1 MKCRYC
7 NTVFNE
13 RRLVDY
19 GVLPMTPNALGKD
32 ELLNESAQYHT
43 YDYSVTSCPNCGLI
57 QQVGNPDMYVL
68 YHKFKN
74 QQMGPTWDQH
84 YVSYADFITKHASTD
99 GLFLE
104 VGCGDYALAQ
114 ELLQRGVPK
123 VVTVDRI
130 TGTAKP
136 PSEKIEHKNGFLE
149 EVVLNDSYDAVYSSH
164 VFEHIEEI
172 HKHFEVVVKNILEG
186 SQYFISLPDFKP
198 WIENNYLNAFNQE
211 HVTYSFLSDIEYI
224 TGMYGF
230 RLIEKQEW
238 RGHSL
243 FVALEYVGR
252 EKLGDV
258 SAVQQE
264 IDYKTNILENF
275 SDVHNKLKEY
285 LRAQTSEKK
294 VYLFGGN
301 SSSQILLSYAL
312 KDVKVECI
320 LDNASIKHN
329 RYLYGHDIMVRDP
342 SFLANIDAAEDS
354 ILIVFVGA
362 FSAEIKDQVSKIN
375 PKLKVITESDFYNI

>member
-7 NTVFNE
+7 NTMFNE
-13 RRLVDY
+13 PRLVDY
-19 GVLPMTPNALGKD
+19 GDLPMTPNALEKD
-32 ELLNESAQYHT
+32 ELLNESGHYHT
-43 YDYSVTSCPNCGLI
+43 YDYSVTSCNKCGLI

-74 QQMGPTWDQH
+74 QQMGPTWGQH
-84 YVSYADFITKHASTD
+84 YISYADFITNHASND

-104 VGCGDYALAQ
+104 VGCGDYTLAQ

-130 TGTAKP
+130 TGSRKP
-136 PSEKIEHKNGFLE
+136 PSEKIDHKNGFLE
-149 EVVLNDSYDAVYSSH
+149 EVELNDIYDVVYSSH

-172 HKHFEVVVKNILEG
+172 HQHFECVVKNIVVG
-186 SQYFISLPDFKP
+186 SKYFISLPDFKP

-211 HVTYSFLSDIEYI
+211 HVTYALLSDIEYI

-230 RLIEKQEW
+230 KLIDKEEW

-243 FVALEYVGR
+243 FVALEYVGVD
-252 EKLGDV
+252 KLGDV
-258 SAVQQE
+258 SVVQQE
-264 IDYKTNILENF
+264 VKYKTEILKNY
-275 SDVHNKLKEY
+275 SNVHNKLKSY
-285 LRAQTSEKK
+285 LKNQTSGKK

-301 SSSQILLSYAL
+301 SSSQILLSFAL
-312 KDVKVECI
+312 KGVKVECI
-320 LDNASIKHN
+320 LDNASIKHDK
-329 RYLYGHDIMVRDP
+329 YLYGHDIMVRDP
-342 SFLANIDAAEDS
+342 SFLADINDVEDS

-362 FSAEIKDQVSKIN
+362 FSAEIKDQVNKIN
-375 PKLKVITESDFYNI
+375 PKLKVITEKNFYSV

>member
-1 MKCRYC
+1 
-7 NTVFNE
+7 
-13 RRLVDY
+13 
-19 GVLPMTPNALGKD
+19 
-32 ELLNESAQYHT
+32 
-43 YDYSVTSCPNCGLI
+43 
-57 QQVGNPDMYVL
+57 
-68 YHKFKN
+68 
-74 QQMGPTWDQH
+74 
-84 YVSYADFITKHASTD
+84 
-99 GLFLE
+99 
-104 VGCGDYALAQ
+104 
-114 ELLQRGVPK
+114 
-123 VVTVDRI
+123 
-130 TGTAKP
+130 
-136 PSEKIEHKNGFLE
+136 
-149 EVVLNDSYDAVYSSH
+149 
-164 VFEHIEEI
+164 
-172 HKHFEVVVKNILEG
+172 
-186 SQYFISLPDFKP
+186 
-198 WIENNYLNAFNQE
+198 
-211 HVTYSFLSDIEYI
+211 
-224 TGMYGF
+224 MYGF